1 MSVSSVLIAVTPM
14 SSATTIL
21 ALSLV
26 HVLMV
31 LKVMV
36 ISVKMSM
43 SAPHRGIIVIEM
55 PVASTSTVD
64 ITVNVLKA
72 LLVMASLAPISMS
85 AMQTS
90 VRPML
95 IALIPLAHTNAHVLL
110 ATMKLLMVN
119 ALILMSAWM
128 LLFVMKMPAV

>member
-1 MSVSSVLIAVTPM
+1 MILAFPETVSFVIMSMSVSSVLIAVTPM

-36 ISVKMSM
+36 IYVKMSM

-55 PVASTSTVD
+55 PVASTSTAD
-64 ITVNVLKA
+64 MTVNVLMA
-72 LLVMASLAPISMS
+72 VLVMDSLAPI
-85 AMQTS
+85 
-90 VRPML
+90 
-95 IALIPLAHTNAHVLL
+95 
-110 ATMKLLMVN
+110 
-119 ALILMSAWM
+119 
-128 LLFVMKMPAV
+128 